1 VAADRFAGETEM
13 PLQYRWIVL
22 AALALL
28 PAPLASAEDKK
39 PAAYTDPAEAGPD
52 FQIQGEYA
60 GEVDVGIG
68 ALAVGAQMVARGDGK
83 FFSQI
88 YLGGLPG
95 AGWDRQTKYEGLGQ
109 TEGSA
114 VVFKHLL
121 GGGRLAD
128 GVLKLLDPG
137 EEEVGSLK
145 RTERTSP
152 TLGKRP
158 PEGAIVLFDGK
169 STDQFTGGRMTD
181 DGLLMPGTSTKRTF
195 GDCTLHL
202 EFRTPFM
209 PTALGQARGNSGCYL
224 QGRYE
229 VQILDSFGLDP
240 KSNDCGAIY
249 GVKAPDTNMCF
260 PPLSWQTYDMEYTA
274 ARWEAGQKVHDAL
287 ITVRQN
293 GELVQNKTKVPKATT
308 AAPVKEGPEPG
319 PLYLQDHGNPVRF
332 RNIWIVEKK

>member
-1 VAADRFAGETEM
+1 MWFERTLVALFSLCVLGASVVAAAD
-13 PLQYRWIVL
+13 
-22 AALALL
+22 
-28 PAPLASAEDKK
+28 DKHPK
-39 PAAYTDPAEAGPD
+39 AYTDPSDAGPD
-52 FQIQGEYA
+52 FKLQGEYT
-60 GEVDVGIG
+60 GQVEVGSG
-68 ALAVGAQMVARGDGK
+68 QFAVGAQLVARGEGK
-83 FFSQI
+83 FYSQI

-95 AGWDRQTKYEGLGQ
+95 SGWDRQTKYDGNGQ
-109 TEGSA
+109 TEDGA

-128 GVLKLLDPG
+128 GVLTLLDPDQQQ
-137 EEEVGSLK
+137 VGTLK
-145 RTERTSP
+145 HSERVSP

-169 STDQFTGGRMTD
+169 SADAFEGGRMTN
-181 DGLLMPGTSTKRTF
+181 DGLLMPGVTSKQKF

-229 VQILDSFGLDP
+229 VQILDSFGLDA
-240 KSNDCGAIY
+240 KDNDCGAIY
-249 GVKAPDTNMCF
+249 TVKAPDTNMCY
-260 PPLSWQTYDMEYTA
+260 PPLTWQTYDIDYTA
-274 ARWEAGQKVHDAL
+274 ARYDSSGKKTQDAV

-293 GELVQNKTKVPKATT
+293 GEIVQNKTKIPQATR
-308 AAPVKEGPEPG
+308 AAPIKEGPEPG

-332 RNIWIVEKK
+332 QNIWIVEKK

>member
-1 VAADRFAGETEM
+1 MGFERAPVVLLGLCLCGASLALAAD
-13 PLQYRWIVL
+13 
-22 AALALL
+22 
-28 PAPLASAEDKK
+28 DKH
-39 PAAYTDPAEAGPD
+39 PQAYTDPADAGPD
-52 FQIQGEYA
+52 FKFQGEYTGQVEVGA
-60 GEVDVGIG
+60 GQF
-68 ALAVGAQMVARGDGK
+68 AVGAQLVARGGGK
-83 FFSQI
+83 FYSQI

-95 AGWDRQTKYEGLGQ
+95 AGWDRQTKYDGTGQ
-109 TEGSA
+109 VEDGA

-128 GVLKLLDPG
+128 GVLTLLDPDG
-137 EEEVGSLK
+137 QQVGTLK
-145 RTERTSP
+145 RSERVSP

-158 PEGAIVLFDGK
+158 PAGAIVLFDGK
-169 STDQFTGGRMTD
+169 SANAFKGGRMTD
-181 DGLLMPGTSTKRTF
+181 DGLLMPGATSKQAF

-240 KSNDCGAIY
+240 KDNDCGAIY
-249 GVKAPDTNMCF
+249 TVKAPDPNMCY
-260 PPLSWQTYDMEYTA
+260 PPLSWQTYDIDYTA
-274 ARWEAGQKVHDAL
+274 ARYDSAGKKTQDAV

-293 GELVQNKTKVPKATT
+293 GEVVQSKTKIPQATR
-308 AAPVKEGPEPG
+308 AAPMKEGPEPG

-332 RNIWIVEKK
+332 QNIWIVEKK